1 LLCGF
6 ANANVALKEK
16 PMRLAYSSLLLCGL
30 LVACKEEAPV
40 VDTPAYAPSTQAL
53 NEGAQRIQADVAYL
67 AADAREGRAT
77 GSVGFDQAAD
87 YVATRFKN
95 LGLEPAGDNGTFF
108 QRVPLL
114 EATRQQNGAVLKL
127 QQDNFVQEFI
137 FEKEFLPSVNFNQPS
152 HSITANMVF
161 VGQGVFA
168 PDLKHNDYAG
178 VTLRDK
184 IAVVFEGAPEYFP
197 ITQRAFYSSRNE
209 KLKQLSER
217 GAVAVLY
224 ISNPK
229 KEDERPW
236 AMDSG
241 NWAVPGMRLL
251 DKNQM
256 PIDSFPQLQA
266 SASVSLEATRKILD
280 GAKYSADVLFD
291 QLKQGK
297 LKAFDLPGTLTI
309 GGNTQLRTLQS
320 SNVVAK
326 LPGSDAKLAAEN
338 VVFSAHLD
346 HIGIGAAVK
355 GDSIYNGALD
365 NALGIGIMLE
375 AARSASVLSTKPKRS
390 MLFIAVTGE
399 EKGLL
404 GADYFAKN
412 PTVPKKSLV
421 ANINM
426 DMPVILTELL
436 DVVTIGVNH
445 SSLQKQVE
453 QAASDI
459 GFLLSPDPA
468 PDQVVFVRSDQ
479 FAFVRQGIP
488 AVFLEGGVVAKDPN
502 IIGKNL
508 LEKFLKTHYHQ
519 PSDDLKQPI
528 HYPTAAKMAALNAR
542 IGQLVADDPYRP
554 RWNLGDFFGQ
564 KFAGQP

>member
-1 LLCGF
+1 
-6 ANANVALKEK
+6 
-16 PMRLAYSSLLLCGL
+16 MRLSYSSLLLCGL
-30 LVACKEEAPV
+30 LAACQQEAPIA
-40 VDTPAYAPSTQAL
+40 DIPAYAPSAQAL

-95 LGLEPAGDNGTFF
+95 LGLEPAGDNETFF
-108 QRVPLL
+108 QPVPLL

-127 QQDNFVQEFI
+127 QHDNFIQEFI
-137 FEKEFLPSVNFNQPS
+137 FEKEFLPGVNFNQPT
-152 HSITANMVF
+152 HSITAGMVF

-178 VTLRDK
+178 VILRDK
-184 IAVVFEGAPEYFP
+184 IAVIFDGAPEHFP
-197 ITQRAFYSSRNE
+197 ITQRAYYSSRNE
-209 KLKQLSER
+209 KLKQLSDR
-217 GAVAVLY
+217 GAVGVLY
-224 ISNPK
+224 ISHPK
-229 KEDERPW
+229 KEEKRPW
-236 AMDSG
+236 SMDSG
-241 NWAVPGMRLL
+241 NWATPGMRLL
-251 DKNQM
+251 DKNGM

-291 QLKQGK
+291 QLKQGT
-297 LKAFDLPGTLTI
+297 LNAFDLPGTLTI
-309 GGNTQLRTLQS
+309 AGNTQLRTLES

-346 HIGIGAAVK
+346 HLGTGAAVK
-355 GDSIYNGALD
+355 GDAIYNGAVD

-375 AARSASVLSTKPKRS
+375 AARSASVLSNKPKRS
-390 MLFIAVTGE
+390 MVFIAVTGE

-404 GADYFAKN
+404 GADYFARN
-412 PTVPKKSLV
+412 PTVPKNSIV
-421 ANINM
+421 ANINV

-436 DVVTIGVNH
+436 DVVTIGVNY

-453 QAASDI
+453 QAATDI

-468 PDQVVFVRSDQ
+468 PDEVGFVRSDQ

-488 AVFLEGGVVAKDPN
+488 AVYLDGGVVAKDPN
-502 IIGKNL
+502 IIGKDL
-508 LEKFLKTHYHQ
+508 LERFLNTHYHQ
-519 PSDDLKQPI
+519 PSDDLKLPI

-542 IGQLVADDPYRP
+542 IGQLIADDPYRP

>member
-1 LLCGF
+1 
-6 ANANVALKEK
+6 
-16 PMRLAYSSLLLCGL
+16 MRLAYSSLLLCAL
-30 LVACKEEAPV
+30 LAACKEETPV
-40 VDTPAYAPSTQAL
+40 VDTPAYAPSEQAL

-95 LGLEPAGDNGTFF
+95 LGLEAAGDNGTFF

-127 QQDNFVQEFI
+127 QQDNFIQEFI
-137 FEKEFLPSVNFNQPS
+137 FEKEYLPGVNFNQPT
-152 HSITANMVF
+152 HSITAAMVF

-178 VTLRDK
+178 VILRDK
-184 IAVVFEGAPEYFP
+184 IAVVFDGAPENFP

-229 KEDERPW
+229 KEEERPW

-297 LKAFDLPGTLTI
+297 LKAFDLPGTLTM

-355 GDSIYNGALD
+355 GDTIYNGALD

-436 DVVTIGVNH
+436 DVVTIGVDH

-453 QAASDI
+453 QAATDI

-488 AVFLEGGVVAKDPN
+488 AVYLDGGVVAKDPN
-502 IIGKNL
+502 IIGKDL

-528 HYPTAAKMAALNAR
+528 HYPTAAKMAAMNAR

>member
-1 LLCGF
+1 
-6 ANANVALKEK
+6 
-16 PMRLAYSSLLLCGL
+16 MRLAYSSLLFCAL
-30 LVACKEEAPV
+30 LAACKQEVPV
-40 VDTPAYAPSTQAL
+40 SEQSAYAPTAQAL
-53 NEGAQRIQADVAYL
+53 NEGAQRIQSDVAFL

-77 GSVGFDQAAD
+77 GSVGFDQAAE
-87 YVATRFKN
+87 YVADRFKN
-95 LGLEPAGDNGTFF
+95 LGLEPAGENGTYY
-108 QRVPLL
+108 QQVPLL
-114 EATRQQNGAVLKL
+114 EAMRLQNGATLKL
-127 QQDNFVQEFI
+127 QQDNFIQEFI
-137 FEKEFLPSVNFNQPS
+137 FEKEFLPGVNFNQPS
-152 HSITANMVF
+152 HSITAGMVF

-168 PDLKHNDYAG
+168 PDLKHNDFAG
-178 VTLRDK
+178 VLLRDK
-184 IAVVFEGAPEYFP
+184 IAVLFDGAPEYFP

-217 GAVAVLY
+217 GAIGVLF

-229 KEDERPW
+229 KEEERPW

-251 DKNQM
+251 DKNGM

-280 GAKYSADVLFD
+280 GAKFSADVLFD
-291 QLKQGK
+291 QLKNGK
-297 LKAFDLPGTLTI
+297 LQAFDLPGTLTI
-309 GGNTQLRTLQS
+309 GGNTQLRTLES
-320 SNVVAK
+320 RNVVAK
-326 LPGSDAKLAAEN
+326 LPGSDAKLAKEN
-338 VVFSAHLD
+338 LVFTAHLD
-346 HIGIGAAVK
+346 HLGIGAPVK
-355 GDSIYNGALD
+355 GDTIYNGAID
-365 NALGIGIMLE
+365 NALGTGIMLE
-375 AARSASVLSTKPKRS
+375 AARNASLLSTKPKRS
-390 MLFIAVTGE
+390 MLFIALTGE

-412 PTVPKKSLV
+412 PTVPKNSIV

-436 DVVTIGVNH
+436 DVVTIGVDH

-453 QAASDI
+453 QAASEI

-488 AVFLEGGVVAKDPN
+488 AVYLDGGVVAKDPN
-502 IIGKNL
+502 IVGKELMEN
-508 LEKFLKTHYHQ
+508 FLKTHYHR
-519 PSDDLKQPI
+519 PSDDLNQPI
-528 HYPTAAKMAALNAR
+528 HYATAAKMAALNAR

>member
-1 LLCGF
+1 
-6 ANANVALKEK
+6 
-16 PMRLAYSSLLLCGL
+16 MRLAYSSLLLCGL
-30 LVACKEEAPV
+30 LAACTQETPV
-40 VDTPAYAPSTQAL
+40 GETPAYAPSAQAL

-77 GSVGFDQAAD
+77 GSPGFDQAAD

-95 LGLEPAGDNGTFF
+95 LGLEPAGDNATYF

-114 EATRQQNGAVLKL
+114 EGVRQQVGASLKL

-137 FEKEFLPSVNFNQPS
+137 FEKEFLPGVNFNQPT
-152 HSITANMVF
+152 HSITAAMVF

-168 PDLKHNDYAG
+168 PELKHNDFAG
-178 VTLRDK
+178 ILLRDK
-184 IAVVFEGAPEYFP
+184 IAVVFDGAPEYFP
-197 ITQRAFYSSRNE
+197 ITQRAYYSSRNE
-209 KLKQLSER
+209 KLKQLSQR
-217 GAVAVLY
+217 GAVGVLY

-229 KEDERPW
+229 REEERPW

-251 DKNQM
+251 DKTGM

-266 SASVSLEATRKILD
+266 SASVSLGATRKILD
-280 GAKYSADVLFD
+280 GAKFSADVLFD
-291 QLKQGK
+291 QLKHGK
-297 LKAFDLPGTLTI
+297 LQAFDLPGSLTMT
-309 GGNTQLRTLQS
+309 GSTQLSTLES
-320 SNVVAK
+320 RNVVAK
-326 LPGSDAKLAAEN
+326 LPGSDAVLTKEN
-338 VVFSAHLD
+338 LVFSAHLD
-346 HIGIGAAVK
+346 HLGIGAPVK
-355 GDSIYNGALD
+355 GDAIYNGALD
-365 NALGIGIMLE
+365 NALGVGIMLE
-375 AARSASVLSTKPKRS
+375 AARSASLLSTKPKRT
-390 MLFIAVTGE
+390 MLFIALTGE

-404 GADYFAKN
+404 GADYFVKN
-412 PTVPKKSLV
+412 PTVPKNSIV

-436 DVVTIGVNH
+436 DVVTIGVDH

-453 QAASDI
+453 QAATDI

-468 PDQVVFVRSDQ
+468 PAEVVFVRSDQ
-479 FAFVRQGIP
+479 FAFIRQGIP
-488 AVFLEGGVVAKDPN
+488 AVYLDGGVVAKDPN
-502 IIGKNL
+502 IIGKDL

>member
-1 LLCGF
+1 
-6 ANANVALKEK
+6 
-16 PMRLAYSSLLLCGL
+16 MRLAYSSLLLCAL
-30 LVACKEEAPV
+30 LVACKQEAPV
-40 VDTPAYAPSTQAL
+40 AGQSAYAPTTQAL
-53 NEGAQRIQADVAYL
+53 NEGAQRIQADVAFL

-77 GSVGFDQAAD
+77 GSVGFDQAAE
-87 YVATRFKN
+87 YVADRFKN
-95 LGLEPAGDNGTFF
+95 LGLEPAGENGTYY
-108 QRVPLL
+108 QQVPLL
-114 EATRQQNGAVLKL
+114 EAMRLQNGATLKL
-127 QQDNFVQEFI
+127 QQDNFIQEFI
-137 FEKEFLPSVNFNQPS
+137 FEKEFLPGVNFNQPS

-168 PDLKHNDYAG
+168 PELKHNDFSG
-178 VTLRDK
+178 VLLRDK
-184 IAVVFEGAPEYFP
+184 IAVVFDGAPEYFP
-197 ITQRAFYSSRNE
+197 VTQRAFFSSRNE

-217 GAVAVLY
+217 GAIGVLF

-229 KEDERPW
+229 KEEERPW

-251 DKNQM
+251 DKNGM
-256 PIDSFPQLQA
+256 PLDSFPQLQA

-291 QLKQGK
+291 QLKNGK
-297 LKAFDLPGTLTI
+297 LQAFDLPGTLTI
-309 GGNTQLRTLQS
+309 SGNTQLRTLES
-320 SNVVAK
+320 RNVVAK
-326 LPGSDAKLAAEN
+326 LPGSDARLAKEN
-338 VVFSAHLD
+338 VVFTAHLD
-346 HIGIGAAVK
+346 HLGIGAPVK
-355 GDSIYNGALD
+355 GDTIYNGAID

-375 AARSASVLSTKPKRS
+375 AARNASVLSTKPKRS
-390 MLFIAVTGE
+390 MLFIALTGE

-412 PTVPKKSLV
+412 PTVPKNSIV

-436 DVVTIGVNH
+436 DVVTIGVDH

-453 QAASDI
+453 QAATEI

-479 FAFVRQGIP
+479 FAFIRQGIP
-488 AVFLEGGVVAKDPN
+488 AVYLDGGVVAKDPN
-502 IIGKNL
+502 IAGKELMEN
-508 LEKFLKTHYHQ
+508 FLKMHYHR
-519 PSDDLKQPI
+519 PSDDLSQPI
-528 HYPTAAKMAALNAR
+528 HYSTAAKMAALNAR

>member
-1 LLCGF
+1 
-6 ANANVALKEK
+6 
-16 PMRLAYSSLLLCGL
+16 MRLAYSSLLLCGL
-30 LVACKEEAPV
+30 LAACKQEAPV
-40 VDTPAYAPSTQAL
+40 IDTPAYAPSAQAL

-127 QQDNFVQEFI
+127 QQDNFIQEFI
-137 FEKEFLPSVNFNQPS
+137 FEKEFLPGVNFNQPT
-152 HSITANMVF
+152 HSITAAMVF

-184 IAVVFEGAPEYFP
+184 IAVVFDGAPEYFP

-217 GAVAVLY
+217 GAVGVLY

-229 KEDERPW
+229 KEAERPW

-291 QLKQGK
+291 QLKQGS
-297 LKAFDLPGTLTI
+297 LKAFDLPGTMTI
-309 GGNTQLRTLQS
+309 AGNTQLRTLES
-320 SNVVAK
+320 RNIVAR
-326 LPGSDAKLAAEN
+326 LPGSDAKLATEN

-346 HIGIGAAVK
+346 HIGIGAAVN
-355 GDSIYNGALD
+355 GDTIYNGALD
-365 NALGIGIMLE
+365 NALGVGIMLE

-412 PTVPKKSLV
+412 PTVAKNSIV

-436 DVVTIGVNH
+436 DVVTIGTDH

-479 FAFVRQGIP
+479 FAFIRQGIP
-488 AVFLEGGVVAKDPN
+488 AVFLDGGVVAKDPN
-502 IIGKNL
+502 IIGKEL
-508 LEKFLKTHYHQ
+508 LEKFLKNHYHQ

>member
-1 LLCGF
+1 
-6 ANANVALKEK
+6 
-16 PMRLAYSSLLLCGL
+16 MRLAYSSLLLCCL
-30 LVACKEEAPV
+30 LPACKQDAPV
-40 VDTPAYAPSTQAL
+40 AELSAYAPTAQAL
-53 NEGAQRIQADVAYL
+53 NEGAQRIQADVAFL

-87 YVATRFKN
+87 YIATRFKN
-95 LGLEPAGDNGTFF
+95 LGLEPAGENGTYF
-108 QRVPLL
+108 QHLPLI
-114 EATRQQNGAVLKL
+114 EATRLQNGATLKL
-127 QQDNFVQEFI
+127 QQDNFIQEFI
-137 FEKEFLPSVNFNQPS
+137 FEKEFLPGANFNQPT
-152 HSITANMVF
+152 HSISAGMVF

-168 PDLKHNDYAG
+168 PELKHNDFAG
-178 VTLRDK
+178 VLLRDK
-184 IAVVFEGAPEYFP
+184 IAVVLDGAPEYFP

-209 KLKQLSER
+209 KLRQLSDR
-217 GAVAVLY
+217 GAIGVLY

-229 KEDERPW
+229 KEEERPW

-241 NWAVPGMRLL
+241 NWAIPAMRLL
-251 DKNQM
+251 DKNGI

-266 SASVSLEATRKILD
+266 SASISLEATRKILD
-280 GAKYSADVLFD
+280 GAKFSADVVFD
-291 QLKQGK
+291 QLKNGK
-297 LKAFDLPGTLTI
+297 LQAFDLPGTLTI
-309 GGNTQLRTLQS
+309 TGNTQLRTLES
-320 SNVVAK
+320 RNVVAR
-326 LPGSDAKLAAEN
+326 LPGSDARLTKEN
-338 VVFSAHLD
+338 VVFTAHLD
-346 HIGIGAAVK
+346 HLGIGAPVK
-355 GDSIYNGALD
+355 GDTIYNGAID

-375 AARSASVLSTKPKRS
+375 AARNASVLSTKPKRS
-390 MLFIAVTGE
+390 MIFIGLTGE

-412 PTVPKKSLV
+412 PTVPKNSIV

-436 DVVTIGVNH
+436 DVVTIGVDH

-453 QAASDI
+453 QAATEI

-488 AVFLEGGVVAKDPN
+488 AVYLDGGVVAKDPN
-502 IIGKNL
+502 IVGKDLMEN
-508 LEKFLKTHYHQ
+508 FLKNHYHR
-519 PSDDLKQPI
+519 PSDDLSQPI
-528 HYPTAAKMAALNAR
+528 HYSTAAKMAALNAR

>member
-1 LLCGF
+1 
-6 ANANVALKEK
+6 
-16 PMRLAYSSLLLCGL
+16 MRLAYSSLLLCGL

-137 FEKEFLPSVNFNQPS
+137 FEKEFLPGVNFNQPS

-297 LKAFDLPGTLTI
+297 LKAFDLSGTLTI

>member
-1 LLCGF
+1 
-6 ANANVALKEK
+6 
-16 PMRLAYSSLLLCGL
+16 MRLAYSSLLLCGL
-30 LVACKEEAPV
+30 LAACKQEAPV
-40 VDTPAYAPSTQAL
+40 IDTPAYAPSAQAL

-77 GSVGFDQAAD
+77 GSLGFDQAAD

-127 QQDNFVQEFI
+127 QQDNFIQEFI
-137 FEKEFLPSVNFNQPS
+137 FEKEFLPGVNYNQPT
-152 HSITANMVF
+152 HSITAAMVF

-178 VTLRDK
+178 VSLRDK
-184 IAVVFEGAPEYFP
+184 IAVVFDGAPEYFP

-217 GAVAVLY
+217 GAVGVLY

-229 KEDERPW
+229 KEAERPW

-266 SASVSLEATRKILD
+266 SASVSLEATRKIFD

-291 QLKQGK
+291 QLKQGS
-297 LKAFDLPGTLTI
+297 LKAFDLPGTMTI
-309 GGNTQLRTLQS
+309 AGNTQLRTLES
-320 SNVVAK
+320 RNVVAR
-326 LPGSDAKLAAEN
+326 LPGSDAKLATEN

-346 HIGIGAAVK
+346 HIGIGAAVN
-355 GDSIYNGALD
+355 GDAIYNGALD
-365 NALGIGIMLE
+365 NALGVGIMLE
-375 AARSASVLSTKPKRS
+375 ASRSASVLSTKPKRS

-412 PTVPKKSLV
+412 PTVAKNSIV

-436 DVVTIGVNH
+436 DVVTIGTDH

-453 QAASDI
+453 QAATDI
-459 GFLLSPDPA
+459 GFLLSPDTA
-468 PDQVVFVRSDQ
+468 PDQVVFVRFDQ
-479 FAFVRQGIP
+479 FAFIRQGIP
-488 AVFLEGGVVAKDPN
+488 AVFLDGGVVAKDPN
-502 IIGKNL
+502 IIGKDL
-508 LEKFLKTHYHQ
+508 LEKFLKNHYHQ

>member
-1 LLCGF
+1 
-6 ANANVALKEK
+6 
-16 PMRLAYSSLLLCGL
+16 MRLAYSSLLLCAL
-30 LVACKEEAPV
+30 LPACKQETPV
-40 VDTPAYAPSTQAL
+40 AELSPYAPTTQAL
-53 NEGAQRIQADVAYL
+53 NEGAQRIQADVAFL

-77 GSVGFDQAAD
+77 GSVGFDQAAE

-95 LGLEPAGDNGTFF
+95 LGLEPAGANGSYY
-108 QRVPLL
+108 QQVPLI
-114 EATRQQNGAVLKL
+114 EAMRLQNGATLKL
-127 QQDNFVQEFI
+127 QQDNFIQEFI
-137 FEKEFLPSVNFNQPS
+137 FEKEFLPGVNFNQPS
-152 HSITANMVF
+152 HSISANMVF

-168 PDLKHNDYAG
+168 PDLKHNDFAG
-178 VTLRDK
+178 VLLRDK
-184 IAVVFEGAPEYFP
+184 IAVLFDGAPEHFP
-197 ITQRAFYSSRNE
+197 VTQRAFYSSRNE
-209 KLKQLSER
+209 KLRQLTER
-217 GAVAVLY
+217 GAIGVLY
-224 ISNPK
+224 LSDPK
-229 KEDERPW
+229 KEAERPW

-251 DKNQM
+251 DKNGM

-280 GAKYSADVLFD
+280 GARFSADVVFD
-291 QLKQGK
+291 QLKNGK
-297 LKAFDLPGTLTI
+297 LQSFDLPGTLTI
-309 GGNTQLRTLQS
+309 GGSTQLRTLES
-320 SNVVAK
+320 RNVVAK
-326 LPGSDAKLAAEN
+326 LPGSDARLAKEN
-338 VVFSAHLD
+338 VVFTAHLD
-346 HIGIGAAVK
+346 HIGIGAPVK
-355 GDSIYNGALD
+355 GDSIYNGAVD

-375 AARSASVLSTKPKRS
+375 AARNASVLSTKPKRS
-390 MLFIAVTGE
+390 MIFIALTGE

-412 PTVPKKSLV
+412 PTVAKSSIV

-436 DVVTIGVNH
+436 DVVTIGVDH

-453 QAASDI
+453 QAATEI

-488 AVFLEGGVVAKDPN
+488 AVYLDGGVVAKDPN
-502 IIGKNL
+502 IIGKELMEN
-508 LEKFLKTHYHQ
+508 FLKTHYHR
-519 PSDDLKQPI
+519 PSDDLNQPI
-528 HYPTAAKMAALNAR
+528 HYATAAKMAALNAR

>member
-1 LLCGF
+1 
-6 ANANVALKEK
+6 
-16 PMRLAYSSLLLCGL
+16 MRLAYSSLLLCAL
-30 LVACKEEAPV
+30 LAACKEETPV
-40 VDTPAYAPSTQAL
+40 VDTPAYAPSAQAL

-95 LGLEPAGDNGTFF
+95 LGLEAAGDNGTFF

-127 QQDNFVQEFI
+127 QQDNFIQEFI
-137 FEKEFLPSVNFNQPS
+137 FEKEYLPGVNFNQPT
-152 HSITANMVF
+152 HSITAAMVF

-184 IAVVFEGAPEYFP
+184 IAVVFDGAPEYFP

-229 KEDERPW
+229 KEEERPW

-297 LKAFDLPGTLTI
+297 LKAFDLPGTLTM

-355 GDSIYNGALD
+355 GDTIYNGALD

-436 DVVTIGVNH
+436 DVVTIGVDH

-453 QAASDI
+453 QAATDI

-488 AVFLEGGVVAKDPN
+488 AVYLDGGVVAKDPN
-502 IIGKNL
+502 IIGKDL

-528 HYPTAAKMAALNAR
+528 HYPTAAKMAAMNAR

>member
-1 LLCGF
+1 
-6 ANANVALKEK
+6 
-16 PMRLAYSSLLLCGL
+16 MRLAYSSLLLCGL

-137 FEKEFLPSVNFNQPS
+137 FEKEFLPGVNFNQPS

>member
-1 LLCGF
+1 
-6 ANANVALKEK
+6 
-16 PMRLAYSSLLLCGL
+16 MRLAYSSLLLCCL
-30 LVACKEEAPV
+30 LSACEQETPVAELS
-40 VDTPAYAPSTQAL
+40 AYAPTAQAL
-53 NEGAQRIQADVAYL
+53 NEGVQRIQADVAFL

-95 LGLEPAGDNGTFF
+95 LGLEPAGENGTYF
-108 QRVPLL
+108 QHLPLM
-114 EATRQQNGAVLKL
+114 EATRLQNGATLKL
-127 QQDNFVQEFI
+127 QQENYIQEFI
-137 FEKEFLPSVNFNQPS
+137 FEKEFLPGVNFNQPT
-152 HSITANMVF
+152 HSISAAMVF

-168 PDLKHNDYAG
+168 PELKHNDFAG
-178 VTLRDK
+178 VLLRDK
-184 IAVVFEGAPEYFP
+184 IAVVLDGAPEYFP

-209 KLKQLSER
+209 KLRQLSER
-217 GAVAVLY
+217 GAIGVLY

-229 KEDERPW
+229 KEEERPW

-251 DKNQM
+251 DKNGM

-280 GAKYSADVLFD
+280 GAKFSADIVFD
-291 QLKQGK
+291 QLKNGK
-297 LKAFDLPGTLTI
+297 LQAFDLPGTLTI
-309 GGNTQLRTLQS
+309 SGNTQLRTLES
-320 SNVVAK
+320 RNVVAK
-326 LPGSDAKLAAEN
+326 LPGSDARLTKEN
-338 VVFSAHLD
+338 VVFTAHLD
-346 HIGIGAAVK
+346 HLGIGAPVK
-355 GDSIYNGALD
+355 GDTIYNGAID

-375 AARSASVLSTKPKRS
+375 AARNASVLSTKPKRS
-390 MLFIAVTGE
+390 MIFIGLTGE

-412 PTVPKKSLV
+412 PTVPKNSIV

-436 DVVTIGVNH
+436 DVVTIGVDH
-445 SSLQKQVE
+445 SSLQKQFE
-453 QAASDI
+453 QAATDI

-488 AVFLEGGVVAKDPN
+488 AVYLDGGVVAKDPN
-502 IIGKNL
+502 IVGKELMEN
-508 LEKFLKTHYHQ
+508 FLKTHYH
-519 PSDDLKQPI
+519 
-528 HYPTAAKMAALNAR
+528 
-542 IGQLVADDPYRP
+542 RP
-554 RWNLGDFFGQ
+554 
-564 KFAGQP
+564 

>member
-1 LLCGF
+1 
-6 ANANVALKEK
+6 
-16 PMRLAYSSLLLCGL
+16 
-30 LVACKEEAPV
+30 
-40 VDTPAYAPSTQAL
+40 
-53 NEGAQRIQADVAYL
+53 
-67 AADAREGRAT
+67 
-77 GSVGFDQAAD
+77 
-87 YVATRFKN
+87 
-95 LGLEPAGDNGTFF
+95 
-108 QRVPLL
+108 
-114 EATRQQNGAVLKL
+114 
-127 QQDNFVQEFI
+127 
-137 FEKEFLPSVNFNQPS
+137 
-152 HSITANMVF
+152 
-161 VGQGVFA
+161 
-168 PDLKHNDYAG
+168 
-178 VTLRDK
+178 
-184 IAVVFEGAPEYFP
+184 
-197 ITQRAFYSSRNE
+197 
-209 KLKQLSER
+209 
-217 GAVAVLY
+217 
-224 ISNPK
+224 
-229 KEDERPW
+229 
-236 AMDSG
+236 MDSG
-241 NWAVPGMRLL
+241 NWATPGMRLL
-251 DKNQM
+251 DKNGM

-291 QLKQGK
+291 QLKQGT

-309 GGNTQLRTLQS
+309 AGNTQLRTLES

-326 LPGSDAKLAAEN
+326 LPGSDAKLATEN

-346 HIGIGAAVK
+346 HLGTGAAVK
-355 GDSIYNGALD
+355 GDAIYNGAVD

-375 AARSASVLSTKPKRS
+375 AARSASVLSNKPKRS
-390 MLFIAVTGE
+390 MVFIAVTGE

-412 PTVPKKSLV
+412 PTVPKNSIV

-426 DMPVILTELL
+426 DMPVILAELL
-436 DVVTIGVNH
+436 DVVTIGVDH

-468 PDQVVFVRSDQ
+468 PDEVVFVRSDQ

-488 AVFLEGGVVAKDPN
+488 AVYLNGGVVAKDPN
-502 IIGKNL
+502 IIGKDL
-508 LEKFLKTHYHQ
+508 LERFLKTHYHQ
-519 PSDDLKQPI
+519 PSDDLQLPI

>member
-1 LLCGF
+1 
-6 ANANVALKEK
+6 
-16 PMRLAYSSLLLCGL
+16 MRLAYSSLLLCCL
-30 LVACKEEAPV
+30 LPACKQ
-40 VDTPAYAPSTQAL
+40 DTPVAELSAYAPTEQAL
-53 NEGAQRIQADVAYL
+53 SEGAQRIQADVAFL

-95 LGLEPAGDNGTFF
+95 LGLEPAGENGTYF
-108 QRVPLL
+108 QRLPLI
-114 EATRQQNGAVLKL
+114 EAMRLQNGATLKL
-127 QQDNFVQEFI
+127 QQDNFIQEFI
-137 FEKEFLPSVNFNQPS
+137 FEKEFLPGVNFNQPT
-152 HSITANMVF
+152 HSISAGMVF

-168 PDLKHNDYAG
+168 PELKHNDFAG
-178 VTLRDK
+178 VLLRDK
-184 IAVVFEGAPEYFP
+184 IAVVLDGAPEYFP

-209 KLKQLSER
+209 KLRQLSER
-217 GAVAVLY
+217 GAIGVLY

-229 KEDERPW
+229 KEEERPW

-241 NWAVPGMRLL
+241 NWAIPGMRLL
-251 DKNQM
+251 DKDGI

-280 GAKYSADVLFD
+280 GAKFSADVVFD
-291 QLKQGK
+291 QLKNGK
-297 LKAFDLPGTLTI
+297 LQAFDLPGTLTI
-309 GGNTQLRTLQS
+309 TGNTQLRTLES
-320 SNVVAK
+320 RNVVAR
-326 LPGSDAKLAAEN
+326 LPGSDPRLAKEN
-338 VVFSAHLD
+338 VVFTAHLD
-346 HIGIGAAVK
+346 HLGIGAPVK
-355 GDSIYNGALD
+355 GDTIYNGAID

-375 AARSASVLSTKPKRS
+375 AARNASVLSTKPKRS
-390 MLFIAVTGE
+390 MIFIGLTGE

-412 PTVPKKSLV
+412 PTVPKNSIV

-436 DVVTIGVNH
+436 DVVTIGVDH

-453 QAASDI
+453 QAATEI

-488 AVFLEGGVVAKDPN
+488 AVYLDGGVVAKDPN
-502 IIGKNL
+502 IVGKDLMEN
-508 LEKFLKTHYHQ
+508 FLKNHYHR
-519 PSDDLKQPI
+519 PSDDLNQPI
-528 HYPTAAKMAALNAR
+528 HYSTAAKMAALNAR

>member
-1 LLCGF
+1 
-6 ANANVALKEK
+6 
-16 PMRLAYSSLLLCGL
+16 MRLAYSSLLLCGL
-30 LVACKEEAPV
+30 LVACKEEAPI
-40 VDTPAYAPSTQAL
+40 VDTPAYAPSAQAL

-95 LGLEPAGDNGTFF
+95 LGLEPAGDNASFF

-127 QQDNFVQEFI
+127 QQDNFIQEFI
-137 FEKEFLPSVNFNQPS
+137 FEKEFLPGVNFNQPS
-152 HSITANMVF
+152 HSVTAAMVF

-178 VTLRDK
+178 VILRDK
-184 IAVVFEGAPEYFP
+184 IAVVFDGAPEHFP

-217 GAVAVLY
+217 GAVGVLY

-229 KEDERPW
+229 KEAERPW

-256 PIDSFPQLQA
+256 PLDSFPQLQA

-291 QLKQGK
+291 QLKQGT

-309 GGNTQLRTLQS
+309 AGNTQLRTLES
-320 SNVVAK
+320 RNIVAK
-326 LPGSDAKLAAEN
+326 LPGSDAKLTTEN
-338 VVFSAHLD
+338 VVFTAHLD

-355 GDSIYNGALD
+355 GDTIYNGALD

-390 MLFIAVTGE
+390 MLFIALTGE

-412 PTVPKKSLV
+412 PTVPKNSMV

-436 DVVTIGVNH
+436 DVVTIGVDH

-453 QAASDI
+453 QAATDI

-479 FAFVRQGIP
+479 FAFIRQGIP
-488 AVFLEGGVVAKDPN
+488 AVYLDGGVVAKDPN
-502 IIGKNL
+502 IIGKEL
-508 LEKFLKTHYHQ
+508 LEKFLKVHYHQ
-519 PSDDLKQPI
+519 PSDDLTQPI